1 MEKKLLKA
9 LYYSKKD
16 TPLKIGQIEIPCW
29 TLEDGTAVIS
39 GRGIQKMLG
48 YGSQRSGVSLKK
60 LIKSDEFSKFVSPEL
75 TYAIEN
81 PIPFIRIG
89 SGGSQPKTHGYEA
102 TILIDYCYVLID
114 AKNDKVPLSKT
125 QILLVTQAEII
136 VRAFSK
142 TGIVA
147 VIHKLTG
154 YLDKQVETYLNDIL
168 NKYLYDAAK
177 KYIITYPIELYKEWF
192 RLNNWEWRPENK
204 QKRPSCL
211 GSWTNEYIYARL
223 GPGIL
228 KELKTR
234 NPKNE
239 KGYREHKHFQFL
251 TDDIGEPKLR
261 EFFGGLIALA
271 KATSKWRNYT
281 HMVNKAYPKYGET
294 ITIPLEFEENE

>member
-1 MEKKLLKA
+1 MENKILKA

-16 TPLKIGQIEIPCW
+16 TPLKIGEIEIPCW
-29 TLEDGTAVIS
+29 TLEDGTAVLS
-39 GRGIQKMLG
+39 GRGIQNVFLNVDI
-48 YGSQRSGVSLKK
+48 RSLKK
-60 LIKSDEFSKFVSPEL
+60 LIKKREFSQFVQPEL
-75 TYAIEN
+75 ANALEN
-81 PIPFIRIG
+81 PLSFLRIG

-114 AKNDKVPLSKT
+114 AKNAGIPLTKDQKT
-125 QILLVTQAEII
+125 MVNRAEII

-154 YLDKQVETYLNDIL
+154 YLDLQVEEYLNNIL
-168 NKYLYDAAK
+168 NRYLLDEAK
-177 KYIITYPIELYKEWF
+177 KYIITYPLELYKEWF
-192 RLNNWEWRPENK
+192 RLNNWEWKPENK

-223 GPGIL
+223 APNLL
-228 KELKTR
+228 KQLKIR

-239 KGYREHKHFQFL
+239 KGYREHRHFQFL

-271 KATSKWRNYT
+271 KATTTWRKYIA
-281 HMVNKAYPKYGET
+281 MIEKAYPKYNET
-294 ITIPLEFEENE
+294 IKIPFPDDEE